1 MSESNFD
8 KVELLVKSENAKN
21 QSINKLSYSDCGVI
35 ISGDFLIISTK
46 EIENAITNRIFPLR
60 TIDSYRTYTK

>member
-1 MSESNFD
+1 MSESKFH
-8 KVELLVKSENAKN
+8 KVDLLVKVENTKN

-46 EIENAITNRIFPLR
+46 ETENATTNRIFPLK